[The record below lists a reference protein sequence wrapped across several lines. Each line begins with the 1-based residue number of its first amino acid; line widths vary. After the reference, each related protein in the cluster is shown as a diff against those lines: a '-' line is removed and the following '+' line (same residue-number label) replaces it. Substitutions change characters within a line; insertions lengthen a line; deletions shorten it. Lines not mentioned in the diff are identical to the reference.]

1 MNGSENARG
10 APPRDHTTKVLIS
23 AHIGHERTL
32 EVTRSLTR
40 GLPVDG

>member
-1 MNGSENARG
+1 MNGSENACG
-10 APPRDHTTKVLIS
+10 VPPPDHTTNVPIS

-32 EVTRSLTR
+32 EVTWSLTR